1 MVVSRASGV
10 DLASSLKQNTFLTL
24 GWRPA
29 GGGVTPPTDGQ
40 SAAMWTV
47 GGTTPS
53 SGGWGGDR
61 TCVCTDR
68 GVRVFRRG
76 GDGGQR
82 LKLGTVP

>member
-29 GGGVTPPTDGQ
+29 GGGSPPTDSQ
-40 SAAMWTV
+40 SATMWTV

-53 SGGWGGDR
+53 WGVWGDR
-61 TCVCTDR
+61 TCVW